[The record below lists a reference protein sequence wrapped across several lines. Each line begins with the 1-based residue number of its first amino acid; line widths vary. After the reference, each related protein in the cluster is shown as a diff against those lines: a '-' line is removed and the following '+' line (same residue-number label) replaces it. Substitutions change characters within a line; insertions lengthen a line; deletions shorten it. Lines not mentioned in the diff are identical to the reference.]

1 MRVLINNTDLNNTLT
16 SALSNRLLYSKELKI
31 CAIMQYMT
39 GARAN
44 DILNFS
50 RWTLLANGNVQL
62 QPQKNNLLRI
72 FTPEEV
78 DSGFYSALVDNCNYF
93 GGLYYRKYEY
103 YLERV
108 LHSHIFRVN
117 QKPVSTHLFRYNYAR
132 KMKEN
137 GFTDVEIKDKL
148 GERQLVSA
156 QAYIYSQIS
165 WVI

>member
-1 MRVLINNTDLNNTLT
+1 MRVLISNTDLENTLS
-16 SALSNRLLYSKELKI
+16 SALSNQLLYSKELKI
-31 CAIMQYMT
+31 CANMQYMT

-78 DSGFYSALVDNCNYF
+78 DSGFYSALVDNYNYF
-93 GGLYYRKYEY
+93 EGLYYRKYEY
-103 YLERV
+103 YLERI

-117 QKPVSTHLFRYNYAR
+117 QKPVCTHLFRYNYAR

-137 GFTDVEIKDKL
+137 GFTDVDVKDKL

-165 WVI
+165 WEI